1 MSKPRGMERAPE
13 RISGRIVRLLVGQGY
28 GYLRLASSSREVYFH
43 RSDLADGTRFN
54 DLAIGDVVTG
64 QLVED
69 PISGA
74 RGVNLRRKS

>member
-1 MSKPRGMERAPE
+1 M
-13 RISGRIVRLLVGQGY
+13 VGQGY
-28 GYLRLASSSREVYFH
+28 GYLRTSDSREVYFH

-74 RGVNLRRKS
+74 RGINLRRKS